1 MGTSKSTSY
10 VKKIAILSIVF
21 FFIFI
26 LALTN
31 GAADVGIKDA
41 LLGVFG
47 SNIEGDA
54 LIIREVRLPRVLAAI
69 IIGAGL
75 GIAGAMIQG
84 LTRNP
89 LADPGLLGITAGAS
103 LMLTVGYIMSA
114 SISFF
119 VLTGLS
125 FVGAIIGI
133 VLVIGLSLFSKE
145 QLSTFTLLLVGA
157 SVSMFLFA
165 LSQGLSLLF
174 DVTKNVNMWTAGGL
188 TAVTFKQLMVVAP
201 LLLIACF
208 VAFYYA
214 KEITILSLDEN
225 LAIALGRNVKYIKI
239 VLMIIIALLTG
250 MAVAL
255 AGNLAFV
262 GLMIPHI
269 VRKVVGYDYKRII
282 PTSVLI
288 GGMFMMAADLLAR
301 TINRPFEVPLI
312 AVVSVIGLPFFL
324 VIVRT
329 HKGGEM

>member
-1 MGTSKSTSY
+1 MDTSKRLSY
-10 VKKIAILSIVF
+10 TKKMAILSIAF

-26 LALTN
+26 LALTH
-31 GAADVGIKDA
+31 GAADIEFKNAMIGI
-41 LLGVFG
+41 FG
-47 SNIEGDA
+47 TNIDGDA
-54 LIIREVRLPRVLAAI
+54 LIIREIRLPRVLAAI
-69 IIGAGL
+69 IIGGGL

-103 LMLTVGYIMSA
+103 LMLTIGYIISA
-114 SISFF
+114 SITFIA
-119 VLTGLS
+119 LTGLS
-125 FVGAIIGI
+125 FIGALFGII
-133 VLVIGLSLFSKE
+133 LVIGLSLFSKE

-174 DVTKNVNMWTAGGL
+174 NVTKNVNMWTAGGL
-188 TAVTFKQLMVVAP
+188 TAVTFDHVVIAASI
-201 LLLIACF
+201 LLITCLI
-208 VAFYYA
+208 VFYYA
-214 KEITILSLDEN
+214 KEITLLSLDEN
-225 LAIALGRNVKYIKI
+225 LAIALGQNVKQIKVILMVI
-239 VLMIIIALLTG
+239 VAVLTG

-269 VRKVVGYDYKRII
+269 VRKGVGYDYKRII
-282 PTSVLI
+282 PASLLV
-288 GGMFMMAADLLAR
+288 GGMFMMSADLLAR
-301 TINRPFEVPLI
+301 TINKPFEVPLI

-324 VIVRT
+324 IIVRT